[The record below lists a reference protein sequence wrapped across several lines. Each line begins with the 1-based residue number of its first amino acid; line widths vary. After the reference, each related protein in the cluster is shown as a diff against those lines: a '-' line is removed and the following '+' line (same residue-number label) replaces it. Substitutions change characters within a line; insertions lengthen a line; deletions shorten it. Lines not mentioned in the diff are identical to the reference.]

1 MNGLSVCGRLRLAG
15 HWRHY
20 LGHGSGCGADDEG
33 RGGHCGGE
41 GDRLYRLLIFA
52 AYFHGVMG

>member
-1 MNGLSVCGRLRLAG
+1 MNGLSVGGRLRLAWHG
-15 HWRHY
+15 WHY

-33 RGGHCGGE
+33 RGRHRGGE

-52 AYFHGVMG
+52 AYFHGFMG

>member
-1 MNGLSVCGRLRLAG
+1 MNGLSVCGRLRLAWYG
-15 HWRHY
+15 WHDLSHR
-20 LGHGSGCGADDEG
+20 SGGRADDESGG
-33 RGGHCGGE
+33 RHRGGE